1 MSTRVIVILALIL
14 LITACSSNVENT
26 IKAPV
31 VTPEPSISCPKIP
44 RYFKDKL
51 KNVYDEYE
59 ISREK

>member
-31 VTPEPSISCPKIP
+31 DTLEPSISCPKLY
-44 RYFKDKL
+44 RYFKGKLIDK
-51 KNVYDEYE
+51 NEYN
-59 ISREK
+59 